1 MPSKPSV
8 LITGALG
15 GIGRALCEEFH
26 AHGFAVIALDRREGE
41 VPCQHFVCADI
52 AQLATNL
59 AKREAFAAEIRSL
72 LEKENSQLKGVVN
85 NAAVQIL
92 GGVDQLT
99 VEAWQE
105 TLATNLLAPFFLVQA
120 LLPELEKARGAVVNI
135 SSIHEKLT
143 KAGFVAY
150 STSKTALSGLTRA
163 MAVDLGV
170 RVKVNAICPAA
181 IKTPMLAAG
190 FKGRPDAFDALHQ
203 AHPGGR
209 IGLPE
214 EVAHLARYLIAEAPD
229 FLNGSCLG
237 LDGGIAGRLH
247 DPA

>member
-1 MPSKPSV
+1 MPKPSV

-41 VPCQHFVCADI
+41 VACQHFVCADI
-52 AQLATNL
+52 ALLATDL
-59 AKREAFAAEIRSL
+59 AKRETFAAEIRSL
-72 LEKENSQLKGVVN
+72 LEKENSELKGLIN

-99 VEAWQE
+99 IEHWQE

-163 MAVDLGV
+163 IAVDLGA

-181 IKTPMLAAG
+181 IRTPMLSAS
-190 FKGRPDAFDALHQ
+190 FEKRPEAFDALRQ
-203 AHPGGR
+203 AHPSGR

-247 DPA
+247 DPI